1 MLDYVP
7 LRPRRRWLDRLM
19 QKYRPFL
26 IIAVALLAAVV
37 GGFLLLRSGENEDSF
52 SGALISPSPAS
63 PGAELPDKPAVDAV
77 VTLEEFGDYEC
88 PPCGALHPTLKKLK
102 QEFGPNLNF
111 VFRNLPLSTIHKN
124 AMAAAQAAEAARV
137 QNRFW
142 EMHDLLYE
150 NQDLW
155 KDDINPRTIFIKFAG
170 DLGLDTARFVRDMD
184 DEQVKM
190 RIEADQFAAA
200 ELGINGTPTLLID
213 GRQLRPE
220 ATNPDG
226 IRKGIEFIMGRKAS
240 PAP

>member
-1 MLDYVP
+1 
-7 LRPRRRWLDRLM
+7 M

-26 IIAVALLAAVV
+26 IIAIVLVVAII
-37 GGFLLLRSGENEDSF
+37 GGALLLRSGQNKHSF
-52 SGALISPSPAS
+52 TSTLTSLPSASPAEPQPKLS
-63 PGAELPDKPAVDAV
+63 EATV
-77 VTLEEFGDYEC
+77 VTLEEFGDYQC

-111 VFRNLPLSTIHKN
+111 VFRNLPLPTIHKN
-124 AMAAAQAAEAARV
+124 ALAAAQAAEAARV

-150 NQDLW
+150 TQDLW

-170 DLGLDTARFVRDMD
+170 DLGMDAARFARDMD
-184 DEQVKM
+184 DKQVKM
-190 RIEADQFAAA
+190 RIEADQQAAE
-200 ELGINGTPTLLID
+200 ELGIVGTPTLLID

-220 ATNPDG
+220 VTNPDG
-226 IRKGIEFIMGRKAS
+226 VRKGIEYIMGRKAS

>member
-1 MLDYVP
+1 M
-7 LRPRRRWLDRLM
+7 RT
-19 QKYRPFL
+19 YRPFL

-37 GGFLLLRSGENEDSF
+37 GGFLLMRSGENEDSF
-52 SGALISPSPAS
+52 PVAPISPSSAS
-63 PGAELPDKPAVDAV
+63 PGAELQGKPSVDAV
-77 VTLEEFGDYEC
+77 VTLEEFGDYQC
-88 PPCGALHPTLKKLK
+88 PPCGALHPTLKRLK

-124 AMAAAQAAEAARV
+124 ALAAAQAAEAARV
-137 QNRFW
+137 QHRFW

-170 DLGLDTARFVRDMD
+170 DLGLDNGRFVQDMD
-184 DEQVKM
+184 DKQVKM

-200 ELGINGTPTLLID
+200 ELGINGTPTFLID

-220 ATNPDG
+220 VTNPEG
-226 IRKGIEFIMGRKAS
+226 IRKGIEFVMGRKAS